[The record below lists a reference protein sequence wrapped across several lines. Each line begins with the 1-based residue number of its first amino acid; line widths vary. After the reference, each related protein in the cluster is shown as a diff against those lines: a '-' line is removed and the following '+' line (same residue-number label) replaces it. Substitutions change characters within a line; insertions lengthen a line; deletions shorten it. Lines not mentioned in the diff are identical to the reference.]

1 MTLAEV
7 LTKLKDT
14 NALIEPGEVVQ
25 LIEEVGMLIDDLDLE
40 IIEVEVKSN
49 QAWADAV
56 SRYPNLTKTEITNIW
71 KLGGE
76 YKDLREKTVLLK
88 RLRRHYRLLQTKL
101 NLLTK
106 PRGR

>member
-1 MTLAEV
+1 MTLDEV

-14 NALIEPGEVVQ
+14 NALIEPGEVVM

-40 IIEVEVKSN
+40 IIELEEKSN
-49 QAWADAV
+49 QAWSNAN
-56 SRYPNLTKTEITNIW
+56 STYGNLTKTEITNIW
-71 KLGGE
+71 KLGPE
-76 YKDLREKTVLLK
+76 YKEFREKTALLK